1 MTLKTQRQQ
10 KNKRYN
16 IFFFQYMH
24 HSYNF
29 LSQSLRASIV
39 QLHAPG
45 NKNYC
50 SERELHDIL
59 CVLRKFSPMK
69 VLQIKFI

>member
-16 IFFFQYMH
+16 IFFFQCMH

-39 QLHAPG
+39 QLHAPS

-50 SERELHDIL
+50 SERELREHIL
-59 CVLRKFSPMK
+59 CFEK
-69 VLQIKFI
+69 VFPHEGITN

>member
-1 MTLKTQRQQ
+1 
-10 KNKRYN
+10 
-16 IFFFQYMH
+16 MH

-39 QLHAPG
+39 QLHALG

-50 SERELHDIL
+50 SERELREHIL
-59 CVLRKFSPMK
+59 CFEK
-69 VLQIKFI
+69 VFPHEGITN

>member
-16 IFFFQYMH
+16 IFFQYMH

-29 LSQSLRASIV
+29 LSQSLRESVV

-50 SERELHDIL
+50 SERELREHIL
-59 CVLRKFSPMK
+59 CFEK
-69 VLQIKFI
+69 VFPHEGITN

>member
-1 MTLKTQRQQ
+1 
-10 KNKRYN
+10 
-16 IFFFQYMH
+16 MH

-39 QLHAPG
+39 QLG

-50 SERELHDIL
+50 SERELREHIL
-59 CVLRKFSPMK
+59 CFEKVFPHEGITNSVYLIHFQREICTIFEFS
-69 VLQIKFI
+69 QIVEIV

>member
-10 KNKRYN
+10 KTNV
-16 IFFFQYMH
+16 ITFFFFQCMH

-50 SERELHDIL
+50 SERELREHIL
-59 CVLRKFSPMK
+59 CFEK
-69 VLQIKFI
+69 VFPHEGITN

>member
-10 KNKRYN
+10 KTIY
-16 IFFFQYMH
+16 
-24 HSYNF
+24 F

-50 SERELHDIL
+50 SERELHDYIV
-59 CVLRKFSPMK
+59 CFEK
-69 VLQIKFI
+69 VFPHEGITN